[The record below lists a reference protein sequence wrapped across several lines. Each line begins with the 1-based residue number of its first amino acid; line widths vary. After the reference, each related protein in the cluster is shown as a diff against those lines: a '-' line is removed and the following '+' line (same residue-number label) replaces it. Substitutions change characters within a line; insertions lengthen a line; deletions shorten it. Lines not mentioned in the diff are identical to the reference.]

1 MILLLFLLL
10 QGVDANCGDQL
21 CNDGNGG
28 LTPCV
33 EDPGKVTMRFAM
45 CDNPQDTIPPLT
57 TIPPDAIFQ
66 DDGSTTQYS
75 RYRHPNGV
83 GLAEYLLHME
93 DCHRRCRE
101 SHVQKP
107 TAFDIYAEMSGVGVP
122 FQCGCRK
129 AGTGCPLRSIADDRW
144 QAHYATCC
152 SGTTESK

>member
-1 MILLLFLLL
+1 MHATNQQMIWLLFMLL
-10 QGVDANCGDQL
+10 QGANANCGDQL

-33 EDPGKVTMRFAM
+33 EDPGKVTMRFAQ
-45 CDNPQDTIPPLT
+45 CDNPTDTIPPIST
-57 TIPPDAIFQ
+57 SPPDTIFQ

-75 RYRHPNGV
+75 EYRHPNGV

-101 SHVQKP
+101 SHVAKP
-107 TAFDIYAEMSGVGVP
+107 NVFDIYAEMSGPNRP

-129 AGTGCPLRSIADDRW
+129 AGRGCPLS
-144 QAHYATCC
+144 
-152 SGTTESK
+152 